1 MAIRILL
8 ADDHKLIREAL
19 SRFLRSQEGLEVVG
33 EAKDGVTAVELV
45 EKLRPDIVIMDVSM
59 PPVLS
64 GLEATRW
71 ICGRWPDVKVIA
83 LSMHKN
89 KQYVAEMFK
98 AGARGYMLKDS
109 DYDDLLTAIRTVTEG
124 AIYASPGVEVDASL
138 TANHRPDELEAE

>member
-19 SRFLRSQEGLEVVG
+19 SRFLKGQDGVEVVG

-45 EKLRPDIVIMDVSM
+45 EKLHPDIVIMDVSM

-71 ICGRWPDVKVIA
+71 ICSRWPEVKIIA
-83 LSMHKN
+83 LSMHKH
-89 KQYVAEMFK
+89 KQYVSEMFK
-98 AGARGYMLKDS
+98 AGARGYLLKDS
-109 DYDDLLTAIRTVTEG
+109 DYDDLLAAIQTVIDG
-124 AIYASPGVEVDASL
+124 AVYVSPGVEVEAGVSEG
-138 TANHRPDELEAE
+138 PDQGQ

>member
-19 SRFLRSQEGLEVVG
+19 SRFLKSQPDIEVVG
-33 EAKDGVTAVELV
+33 GARDGVTAMELV
-45 EKLRPDIVIMDVSM
+45 EKLHPDIIIMDVSM

-71 ICGRWPDVKVIA
+71 ICSRWPEVKVIA
-83 LSMHKN
+83 LSMHKH

-109 DYDDLLTAIRTVTEG
+109 DYDELLTAIHTVAGG
-124 AIYASPGVEVDASL
+124 AIYVSPGVEVETGVSDGL
-138 TANHRPDELEAE
+138 ELDQ

>member
-19 SRFLRSQEGLEVVG
+19 SRFLEGQDGMEVVG
-33 EAKDGVTAVELV
+33 EAKDGVTAMELV
-45 EKLRPDIVIMDVSM
+45 EKLHPDIIIMDVSM

-71 ICGRWPDVKVIA
+71 ICSRWPEVKIIA
-83 LSMHKN
+83 LSMHKH

-109 DYDDLLTAIRTVTEG
+109 DYDELLTAIRTVTEG
-124 AIYASPGVEVDASL
+124 GTYASPGVEVETTVS
-138 TANHRPDELEAE
+138 ESFEQGQ

>member
-19 SRFLRSQEGLEVVG
+19 SRFLKDQEGMDVVG
-33 EAKDGVTAVELV
+33 EAKDGVTAMELV
-45 EKLRPDIVIMDVSM
+45 EKLHPDIIIMDVSM

-71 ICGRWPDVKVIA
+71 ICSRWPEVKIIA
-83 LSMHKN
+83 LSMHKH

-109 DYDDLLTAIRTVTEG
+109 DYDELLTAIRTVTG
-124 AIYASPGVEVDASL
+124 GGTYVSPGVEV
-138 TANHRPDELEAE
+138 EATIYEGREQSP

>member
-19 SRFLRSQEGLEVVG
+19 SKFLRSQEDVEVVG

-45 EKLRPDIVIMDVSM
+45 EKLHPDIVIMDVSM

-98 AGARGYMLKDS
+98 AGARGYLLKDA

-124 AIYASPGVEVDASL
+124 AIYVTPGVEVEASL
-138 TANHRPDELEAE
+138 VESRKPSQ

>member
-19 SRFLRSQEGLEVVG
+19 SRFLKGQEGMDVVG
-33 EAKDGVTAVELV
+33 EAKDGVTAMELV

-71 ICGRWPDVKVIA
+71 ICSRWPEVKIIA
-83 LSMHKN
+83 LSMHKH

-98 AGARGYMLKDS
+98 AGARGYLLKDS
-109 DYDDLLTAIRTVTEG
+109 DYDDLLAAIQTVIGG
-124 AIYASPGVEVDASL
+124 AIYVSPGVEVEASVSES
-138 TANHRPDELEAE
+138 HGQGQ

>member
-1 MAIRILL
+1 MATRILL

-19 SRFLRSQEGLEVVG
+19 KRFLQSQEDVEVVG
-33 EAKDGVTAVELV
+33 EAKDGVTAVELT
-45 EKLRPDIVIMDVSM
+45 EQLHPDIVVMDVSM

-71 ICGRWPDVKVIA
+71 ICGRWPDIKVIA
-83 LSMHKN
+83 LSMHKH

-109 DYDDLLTAIRTVTEG
+109 DYDELLTAIRTVTG
-124 AIYASPGVEVDASL
+124 GGTYVSPGVEV
-138 TANHRPDELEAE
+138 EATIYEGREQSP

>member
-1 MAIRILL
+1 M
-8 ADDHKLIREAL
+8 
-19 SRFLRSQEGLEVVG
+19 VG

-45 EKLRPDIVIMDVSM
+45 EKLHPDIVIMDVSM

-98 AGARGYMLKDS
+98 AGARGYMLKDA

-124 AIYASPGVEVDASL
+124 AIYVSPGVEVEASL
-138 TANHRPDELEAE
+138 AANHEQGQSDSQ

>member
-1 MAIRILL
+1 MSIRILL

-19 SRFLRSQEGLEVVG
+19 SRFLKDQEGMEVVG
-33 EAKDGVTAVELV
+33 EAKDGVTAMELV
-45 EKLRPDIVIMDVSM
+45 EKLHPDIIIMDVSM

-71 ICGRWPDVKVIA
+71 ICSRWPEVKIIA
-83 LSMHKN
+83 LSMHKH

-109 DYDDLLTAIRTVTEG
+109 DYDELLAAIQTVTEG
-124 AIYASPGVEVDASL
+124 GTYVSPGVEVEAGVS
-138 TANHRPDELEAE
+138 EGLE

>member
-19 SRFLRSQEGLEVVG
+19 SRFLKDQDGMEVVG

-45 EKLRPDIVIMDVSM
+45 EKLHPDIVIMDVSM

-71 ICGRWPDVKVIA
+71 ICSRWPEVKIIA
-83 LSMHKN
+83 LSMHKH

-109 DYDDLLTAIRTVTEG
+109 DYDELLTAIQTVAEG
-124 AIYASPGVEVDASL
+124 AIFVSPGVEVEAGVSES
-138 TANHRPDELEAE
+138 REPDQ